1 MVSNAMSYIT
11 NALYVVYSTENLLY
25 VTTKV
30 SGAAVREGMSA
41 LARGKSR
48 VIVSSSTMYMLTITY
63 PCILPVTSQKIT
75 LFKAQCPS
83 GVAREWPHRGRPL
96 SVGSPLGDHCVPMND
111 VQGAIF

>member
-41 LARGKSR
+41 FARCKSH
-48 VIVSSSTMYMLTITY
+48 VILSLSTIYMLTITY
-63 PCILPVTSQKIT
+63 PCFMPITSQKFA
-75 LFKAQCPS
+75 LFEAQCPS
-83 GVAREWPHRGRPL
+83 GVAGEWSHRDGRL
-96 SVGSPLGDHCVPMND
+96 SMGAPLGDHCVPIND
-111 VQGAIF
+111 VQGVIL